1 MKEKGITQVDRVYE
15 GMSEMGLE
23 GKRVLVVGSVTPWIE
38 GFFFI
43 AMIFFYFFKHEQTL
57 FKDLRRNFF
66 KGIEL

>member
-43 AMIFFYFFKHEQTL
+43 AMVFFYIFKHEQTL
-57 FKDLRRNFF
+57 FKDPRRNFF